1 MKLERVTNVADAR
14 MVAKR
19 TIPGVLFDYIDGA
32 ADDETTMRA
41 NTAAFDEVMFRPRV
55 GLEVREPDLT
65 TTVLGAKVSMPLLLA
80 PTGLA
85 EAMHRDGAAG
95 AARAAASRGTLCVLS
110 TVAGSPIEQ
119 VAPAAPG
126 SVWFQL
132 YAGGSRPEADKLL
145 ERAEA
150 AGVSVLVVTMDTP
163 TLGNRE
169 RDRRHGVTPP
179 LRLDAH
185 NALHLGPQVLARP
198 LWTYRMARHGVS
210 TLRSAQ
216 GAPLLSSARY
226 AVAGQWQKLS
236 SSRLPG
242 GQRARGIGMLRMVSS
257 PFTWADIE
265 YLKAR
270 WAGKLV
276 VKGLLRGDDAR
287 ISVDLGADAVVISNH
302 GGRQHDGAPATLSVL
317 PEVVDAVGDSAEVML
332 DGGVRRGTHVLKA
345 VALGARAVFIGRPF
359 LYGLAAAGQLGVE
372 HVLDIFQSE
381 ITRDMILLGCQD
393 LAELGPA
400 WLRVPGR

>member
-1 MKLERVTNVADAR
+1 MRLERIANVADAR
-14 MVAKR
+14 KIAKR

-32 ADDETTMRA
+32 ADDEATMRA
-41 NTAAFDEVMFRPRV
+41 NTVAFDEVVFRPRV
-55 GLEVREPDLT
+55 GLDVREPDMT
-65 TTVLGAKVSMPLLLA
+65 TTVLGAKLSMPLLLA

-85 EAMHRDGAAG
+85 EVMHRDGAVG
-95 AARAAASRGTLCVLS
+95 AARAAASRGTICVLS
-110 TVAGSPIEQ
+110 TVAGSPVEQ

-132 YAGGSRPEADKLL
+132 YAGGSRSEADKLL
-145 ERAEA
+145 ARAEA

-185 NALHLGPQVLARP
+185 NAIHLGPQVLARP

-216 GAPLLSSARY
+216 DTPLLSAARS
-226 AVAGQWQKLS
+226 AVAGQWLKLS
-236 SSRLPG
+236 GRSVPDGPRTQG
-242 GQRARGIGMLRMVSS
+242 HGVLRMVSS
-257 PFTWADIE
+257 PFTWADVE
-265 YLKAR
+265 HLKAR
-270 WAGKLV
+270 WSGKLV
-276 VKGLLRGDDAR
+276 VKGVLRGDDAR
-287 ISVDLGADAVVISNH
+287 ISVDLGADAVIISNH
-302 GGRQHDGAPATLSVL
+302 GGRQLDGAPATLSVL
-317 PEVVDAVGDSAEVML
+317 PEVADAVGDSAEVML

-359 LYGLAAAGQLGVE
+359 LYGLATAGQLGVE
-372 HVLDIFQSE
+372 HILDLFQSE

-393 LAELGPA
+393 LAELSPT
-400 WLRVPGR
+400 WLRVPTR